1 MSRNIEREDGADL
14 GVFFSV
20 HFCSIFCGASS
31 KHSTLFYF
39 IYFILQF
46 IFFVHRIS
54 INSIKQ
60 IDDCFQK
67 RALLSIRF
75 TILHIIQK

>member
-14 GVFFSV
+14 GVFSV
-20 HFCSIFCGASS
+20 HICSIFCGASS

-54 INSIKQ
+54 NKVQLNKLMIVFRKE
-60 IDDCFQK
+60 
-67 RALLSIRF
+67 
-75 TILHIIQK
+75 HY